1 MSIINSIKVWSYE
14 VIAAAKPSA
23 YLVKH
28 ILRENSLAAI
38 CGAPGKG
45 KSFIAIAIMMAV
57 NFGLQFAGKKTTKG
71 LCVYLAGEGHY
82 GLVKRIQG
90 WLKYFGIVG
99 SPTNF
104 GCVPVAFDI
113 TDPSNYG
120 KLIQELRN
128 VEKLTGE
135 SIVLIVLDT
144 LARFNFGDEN
154 SAKDISRLVAVL
166 DLLRQTFNCCVLVV
180 HHTGKNPANGM
191 RGSSALLG
199 AMDTVFEVRRTKFGF
214 EMECTKQKD
223 DEDGQVYH
231 FKAERVSL
239 GHDEDGEEITTL
251 VPVYQTTVSSQGS
264 SASNDNMPTA
274 LQPGAFARVFL
285 NILRAAG
292 PQGLTRDAWRKAC
305 RQEAPEHMD
314 RSSNFADAIKFLI
327 KERLIKKEGDRFI
340 AKDNDDDDFGG
351 LLVNQ

>member
-1 MSIINSIKVWSYE
+1 MSIINSIKVWFFPALE
-14 VIAAAKPSA
+14 AAKPSA

-57 NFGLQFAGKKTTKG
+57 NFGLQFAGKNATKG
-71 LCVYLAGEGHY
+71 FCVYLAGEGHH

-90 WLKYFGIVG
+90 WLRHFGIAG
-99 SPTNF
+99 SPANF

-113 TDPSNYG
+113 TDPSNRG
-120 KLIQELRN
+120 KLISELRS
-128 VEKLTGE
+128 VEKNTGE
-135 SIVLIVLDT
+135 PISLIALDT
-144 LARFNFGDEN
+144 MARFNFGDEN
-154 SAKDISRLVAVL
+154 SAKDISRLVGTL
-166 DLLRQTFNCCVLVV
+166 DLLRQTFKCCVLIV

-199 AMDTVFEVRRTKFGF
+199 AMDTVFEVRRTQFGF

-239 GHDEDGEEITTL
+239 GHDEDGDEITTL
-251 VPVYQTTVSSQGS
+251 VPVYQTTVSSQGPS
-264 SASNDNMPTA
+264 VSNDNTPTA
-274 LQPGAFARVFL
+274 LQPGGFARAFL
-285 NILRAAG
+285 DILKVAG
-292 PQGLTRDAWRKAC
+292 SQGLTREAWRNAC
-305 RQEAPEHMD
+305 RQQAPEHMG
-314 RSSNFADAIKFLI
+314 RSSNFADAIRLLI
-327 KERLIKKEGDRFI
+327 KERLIREEGGLFI
-340 AKDNDDDDFGG
+340 AKDKDDDFGG
-351 LLVNQ
+351 LLLSQ